1 VSAPVDPITDG
12 LQRVIEAQHLA
23 VYGYPV
29 VGVHLAARAEIDRA
43 RQLEASHRL
52 SRDAVA
58 QQLAGRH
65 VLPHSSA
72 ADYPPPAPVT
82 DRAGAIRWAVSIEES
97 SAAAYRYLVGCAVR
111 AGGAQTTIR
120 RQALAG
126 LVDAAKAAAYWR
138 GLADPSRPTV
148 PFPGAPS

>member
-1 VSAPVDPITDG
+1 VTAPVDPITDG
-12 LQRVIEAQHLA
+12 LQRLLEAQHLA

-29 VGVHLAARAEIDRA
+29 MGVHLSNQAEIDRA
-43 RQLEASHRL
+43 RRLEAGHRL

-58 QQLAGRH
+58 AQLAGRR
-65 VLPHSSA
+65 VSPVAAA

-82 DRAGAIRWAVSIEES
+82 DRASAIRWAVSIEES

-111 AGGAQTTIR
+111 AGGAQTAIR
-120 RQALAG
+120 QQALTG
-126 LVDAAKAAAYWR
+126 LADAAKAAAYWR
-138 GLADPSRPTV
+138 GLADPRRPTV